1 MPKRSLRPDPVDF
14 KDFTFLGIVGKM
26 PDYKMAYSLNKAA
39 ALRWQRVDDLSVF
52 SPEHSIQCVL
62 FFYYDALFRIKYF
75 LIKNINESGI
85 LLPGLKNVD
94 YLLLVE
100 GFTNHSA
107 QEDLL
112 NYLRS
117 AHGVMAVLRISP
129 ETVKEAKYILEDLEI
144 HMIEHFNLA
153 LQ

>member
-1 MPKRSLRPDPVDF
+1 
-14 KDFTFLGIVGKM
+14 
-26 PDYKMAYSLNKAA
+26 
-39 ALRWQRVDDLSVF
+39 
-52 SPEHSIQCVL
+52 
-62 FFYYDALFRIKYF
+62 
-75 LIKNINESGI
+75 
-85 LLPGLKNVD
+85 
-94 YLLLVE
+94 VE